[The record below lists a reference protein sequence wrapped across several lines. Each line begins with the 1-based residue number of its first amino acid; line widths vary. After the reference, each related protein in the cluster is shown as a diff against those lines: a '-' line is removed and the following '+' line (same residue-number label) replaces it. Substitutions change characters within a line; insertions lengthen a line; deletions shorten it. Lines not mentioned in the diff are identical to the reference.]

1 MFYRRMIMLPVIA
14 LLLPVTACTGFRS
27 VEGGSPEETMT
38 AGAVFRPAEELS
50 PEAKKKSELSKNDLW
65 NLTSTL
71 EKEKTVCQKRLI
83 DQEGVV
89 DRMKRDLSDQQSE
102 MIQANQHISELID
115 VIEDLR
121 AKLKQIREAGKKESP
136 SGPVNA
142 GSSASWG
149 TIMHVEDKTNI
160 RTKRSLDSRIRGS
173 LMPGR
178 PVKADFLKDDWH
190 AVFKITETVRSEK
203 RALGYVYAP
212 RLFKAPS
219 PERTVEK
226 GETEGPSAA
235 DKSAQETFSVAVK
248 SIRHK
253 VLSEGK
259 EVLLVEFDRFYVPA
273 VYNIEGSAPMII
285 MDVTRT
291 SSMKK
296 EWSTIRTEGTLI
308 KKIWVHL
315 NRTADILRIVL
326 DMTPD
331 KDYDIKPTF
340 YTGKDSKV
348 YAVEVTGVTPTK

>member
-1 MFYRRMIMLPVIA
+1 MLYRGMMIYPILAFLFML
-14 LLLPVTACTGFRS
+14 TGCTVFRS
-27 VEGGSPEETMT
+27 VEG
-38 AGAVFRPAEELS
+38 LS
-50 PEAKKKSELSKNDLW
+50 PEDMKKSELSKNDLW
-65 NLTSTL
+65 NRTETL
-71 EKEKTVCQKRLI
+71 DKEKAVCQKQLV
-83 DQEGVV
+83 DQEGVI

-102 MIQANQHISELID
+102 MIQTNQQISELND

-121 AKLKQIREAGKKESP
+121 AKLKQIREAGKKEIP

-142 GSSASWG
+142 ASSVSWG

-160 RTKRSLDSRIRGS
+160 RAKRSLDSRIRGN
-173 LMPGR
+173 LMPGQ
-178 PVKADFLKDDWH
+178 PVKADFLKDDWY
-190 AVFKITETVRSEK
+190 AVFKITERVRSEK
-203 RALGYVYAP
+203 KALGYVHAP
-212 RLFKAPS
+212 RLFKSPS
-219 PERTVEK
+219 PERAAESGEK
-226 GETEGPSAA
+226 EGPPAA
-235 DKSAQETFSVAVK
+235 DKPAQETFSVVVK

-253 VLSEGK
+253 VLPEGK

-296 EWSTIRTEGTLI
+296 EWSNIRTEGTLI
-308 KKIWVHL
+308 KRIRVNL

-340 YTGKDSKV
+340 YKGKESDV
-348 YAVEVTGVTPTK
+348 YAVEVTGVTPNK